1 METELRKWS
10 WPRWFR
16 RNLLLCQSWTQRR
29 VVQVGLAP
37 QGVAHDPCRHNL
49 CGSLGHWL
57 GHERAKTATLGHD
70 CGGICGG
77 DFSSSDFADGHP
89 LRNNTGG
96 SWELWAIIAAFASII
111 WIYRQGLRKL
121 KTRAAPAVSG
131 ADAAMS
137 AAELDRYARH
147 IVMPEIGGAGQM
159 RLRGAKVLV
168 IGAGG
173 LGAPALQY
181 LAAAGIGTIGVVD
194 DDTVAASNLQRQV
207 IHRDMDIGRAKVT
220 SAARAIGDLNPYVA
234 VNSYN
239 HRLTDARAE
248 ELVDQYDIVLD
259 GTDNFETRYVV
270 NAACVARA
278 KPLVS
283 GALSQWEGQV
293 ALFDPA
299 RSGPCYQC
307 VFPSA
312 PKPELAP
319 SCAQAGVFAALP
331 GIIGSLMAAEAL
343 KYILN
348 AGTSLRGQMAIYNV
362 LDAQNR
368 MIKTKPRVDCPICGS
383 NSSDGLS

>member
-1 METELRKWS
+1 MILVGTVCAVLWGIGWAMGAPNRQ
-10 WPRWFR
+10 RWGMIAAVF
-16 RNLLLCQSWTQRR
+16 
-29 VVQVGLAP
+29 VGVILAHLILP
-37 QGVAHDPCRHNL
+37 A
-49 CGSLGHWL
+49 
-57 GHERAKTATLGHD
+57 
-70 CGGICGG
+70 
-77 DFSSSDFADGHP
+77 GHP
-89 LRNNTGG
+89 LRQNTGG
-96 SWELWAIIAAFASII
+96 SWELWAIIAAFVAII
-111 WIYRQGLRKL
+111 WIYRLGLRRL
-121 KTRAAPAVSG
+121 RSRAAPPVRP
-131 ADAAMS
+131 ADDAMS
-137 AAELDRYARH
+137 EAELERYARH

-181 LAAAGIGTIGVVD
+181 LAAAGVGTIGVVD
-194 DDTVAASNLQRQV
+194 DDTVVASNLQRQV
-207 IHRDMDIGRAKVT
+207 IHRDADIGRTKVT
-220 SAARAIGDLNPYVA
+220 SAARAIGELNPYVA

-239 HRLTDARAE
+239 HRLTGESVE
-248 ELVDQYDIVLD
+248 ELIGQYDVVLD
-259 GTDNFETRYVV
+259 GTDNFETRYLV
-270 NAACVARA
+270 NAACVARS

-283 GALSQWEGQV
+283 GALSQWEGQL

-343 KYILN
+343 KYILS
-348 AGTSLRGQMAIYNV
+348 AGTPLRGQLAIYNV

-368 MIKTKPRVDCPICGS
+368 VLKTKPRADCPICGA
-383 NSSDGLS
+383 NSSDGKS

>member
-1 METELRKWS
+1 MILVGTICAVLWVIGWAMNAPKRQ
-10 WPRWFR
+10 RWGMIA
-16 RNLLLCQSWTQRR
+16 
-29 VVQVGLAP
+29 VVFVGVILAHLILP
-37 QGVAHDPCRHNL
+37 D
-49 CGSLGHWL
+49 
-57 GHERAKTATLGHD
+57 D
-70 CGGICGG
+70 
-77 DFSSSDFADGHP
+77 HP
-89 LRNNTGG
+89 LRSNTGG

-111 WIYRQGLRKL
+111 WIYFQGLRKL
-121 KTRAAPAVSG
+121 KTRAAPDVSG

-259 GTDNFETRYVV
+259 GTDNFETRYAV

-348 AGTSLRGQMAIYNV
+348 AGTSLRGQMAICNV